1 MLSDALKNGLDVL
14 KKNKVIFVP
23 FIILGIISILSF
35 LFVAKPMFE
44 FELTTYQSSY
54 SSTFYANSDG
64 FDSYFFKKFMDIM
77 NLIIIYSI
85 FLFVFTVLANVAG
98 LRAVKDYLN
107 GQKTKILDIGKTTI
121 TKGPVAIFGVLAAN
135 ILFFLPGIIG
145 IILFIW
151 SFSLLPSSV
160 SASYSGMVT
169 LGEIMLVVFIMFFI
183 QVIILLAVG
192 YYILSKKFRK
202 IYLWGTIITFIL
214 LILTIAIGFIN
225 PLLLYIFLIPF
236 LILFMFLTVVLIF
249 ITFIVIS
256 SITYILPSVIVLND
270 NTDVTDAVK
279 KSLNFVKD
287 NTKKF
292 TFLILIVFVIQLLVS
307 IPALII
313 SFANAMEP
321 SFSLYVIEEIFS
333 IVLDII
339 VAPYILSVYALT
351 YVYSLMKEKES
362 KNKKDENEK
371 DTVVLP
377 EEIKSTQNLSQGL
390 RGLSKT
396 W

>member
-44 FELTTYQSSY
+44 FTTYQNSYSY
-54 SSTFYANSDG
+54 SSTFYSHSGG
-64 FDSYFFKKFMDIM
+64 FDSYFFKKFIDIM
-77 NLIIIYSI
+77 NLIIIWSI

-98 LRAVKDYLN
+98 LRVVKDYLN
-107 GQKTKILDIGKTTI
+107 GQKTKISDIGKTTI
-121 TKGPVAIFGVLAAN
+121 TKGPIAIFGVLASS

-145 IILFIW
+145 TILFFW

-160 SASYSGMVT
+160 SASYSGMGT
-169 LGEIMLVVFIMFFI
+169 LGGIMLVAFIMFFI
-183 QVIILLAVG
+183 QTIILLAVG
-192 YYILSKKFRK
+192 YYILSGKFRK

-214 LILTIAIGFIN
+214 LILTIVVGFIN
-225 PLLLYIFLIPF
+225 PLLSFIFLIPF
-236 LILFMFLTVVLIF
+236 FILFILLTVVLIF
-249 ITFIVIS
+249 ITFIIIS
-256 SITYILPSVIVLND
+256 SIAYILPSVIVLND
-270 NTDVTDAVK
+270 NINVTDAVK

-292 TFLILIVFVIQLLVS
+292 TFLILIVFVIQLLIS
-307 IPALII
+307 IPVFII
-313 SFANAMEP
+313 SFANAMHP
-321 SFSLYVIEEIFS
+321 SFSLYVIEKIFS

-371 DTVVLP
+371 DAVVLP
-377 EEIKSTQNLSQGL
+377 EEIKSTQNLSEGL
-390 RGLSKT
+390 GGLSKAQ
-396 W
+396 

>member
-145 IILFIW
+145 IILFFW

>member
-1 MLSDALKNGLDVL
+1 MLSDELKNGLDVL

-35 LFVAKPMFE
+35 LFIAKPMFE
-44 FELTTYQSSY
+44 LSTYQSSY

-107 GQKTKILDIGKTTI
+107 GQKTKISDIGKTTI

-145 IILFIW
+145 TILFFW

-160 SASYSGMVT
+160 SASYSGMET
-169 LGEIMLVVFIMFFI
+169 LGEIMLVVFIMLFI
-183 QVIILLAVG
+183 QAIILLAVG

-202 IYLWGTIITFIL
+202 IYLWGIIITFIL

-225 PLLLYIFLIPF
+225 PLLSFIFLIPF
-236 LILFMFLTVVLIF
+236 LILFMLLTVVLIF

-287 NTKKF
+287 NTKKLI
-292 TFLILIVFVIQLLVS
+292 FLILTVFVIQLFIS
-307 IPALII
+307 IPGFII
-313 SFANAMEP
+313 SVVGGDIYP
-321 SFSLYVIEEIFS
+321 TFSLYVIEEIFS